1 MSEYD
6 LSRDLAPE
14 LRPTEHGR
22 VSALDDL
29 VHRAD
34 PAELLLEVDR
44 LCERRDW
51 PGLVKLRD
59 RCEAAVEL
67 GKQLWPVAQFAE
79 YRLAL
84 EGPGRYAA
92 SVCRAGAGR
101 FALGPLTEVAAS
113 HHRWDELADHLTAPW
128 ISATVAQERVLRG
141 EDLRDDPRARPDEF
155 GLPLVLQPW
164 EPVYPLPVYR
174 SHDLS
179 EGGPPPA
186 DTPFH
191 PADAEPAL
199 PARLPGLSR
208 ALGDLGANWAEQS
221 NGGCRVVVVAGDAE
235 AAAVT
240 LLGGSTRLA
249 PIGLADALARLA
261 WTAASGGAFGR
272 RAGMAAG
279 RSAAWWVAHAATGLP
294 FPAHPDALGD
304 ALTHLRW
311 YVLEGGRGQVG
322 WNLRLA
328 VDDPESGW
336 AAAIDAWD
344 RRLDDELPL

>member
-6 LSRDLAPE
+6 LSRDFTPE
-14 LRPTEHGR
+14 MQSPRYGR
-22 VSALDDL
+22 ISALDDL

-51 PGLVKLRD
+51 AGLVTLRD

-92 SVCRAGAGR
+92 SVCRTGAGR
-101 FALGPLTEVAAS
+101 FTLGPLTEVAS
-113 HHRWDELADHLTAPW
+113 SRHHWDELADHLTTPW
-128 ISATVAQERVLRG
+128 IAATVAQERVLRG
-141 EDLRDDPRARPDEF
+141 EDLRGDPRARPDEF

-164 EPVYPLPVYR
+164 EPSYPLPVYR

-186 DTPFH
+186 DKPFQ
-191 PADAEPAL
+191 PAAAVPAV
-199 PARLPGLSR
+199 PARLPGLAR
-208 ALGDLGANWAEQS
+208 ALADIGMSWAEQS
-221 NGGCRVVVVAGDAE
+221 NGGCRVAVVAGDAE
-235 AAAVT
+235 TAAVT
-240 LLGGSTRLA
+240 LLGDSARLA
-249 PIGLADALARLA
+249 ATELDDALARLA

-279 RSAAWWVAHAATGLP
+279 RSAAWWVAHTATGLP

-304 ALTHLRW
+304 ALLPLRW

-344 RRLDDELPL
+344 RRLDDDQLL